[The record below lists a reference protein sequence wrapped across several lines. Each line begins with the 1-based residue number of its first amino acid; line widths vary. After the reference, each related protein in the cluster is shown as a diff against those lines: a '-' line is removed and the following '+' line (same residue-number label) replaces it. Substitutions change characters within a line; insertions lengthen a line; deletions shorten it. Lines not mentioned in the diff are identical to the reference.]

1 MALLALAVLVAA
13 PSALAAAPAAGDFVP
28 GEALVRFEPGTVADE
43 RRVARG
49 AAGVEFEESLELP
62 RTQLVRVDGD
72 VAAAV
77 RRLERSPDVASPSPT
92 TATTHWGPTP
102 SSATSGGSRTTSNPA
117 ADVNALPAWA
127 RTRGAGQVIAV
138 VDTGVD
144 LTHPDLLPNLWTG
157 AGGIHGHDFVD
168 GDDNPDDHEFHGT
181 HVAGTAAAV
190 ADNDLGVAGVAPQAQ
205 IMAVRVLD
213 ATGSGFSSDVADGIV
228 FAAQNGADVI
238 NLSLGGPGSDPVGSA
253 AVDVANANDA
263 VVVAAAGNSGLNNDV
278 VPHTPCT
285 FTQPNLICVAAV
297 GAERHAGFV
306 LQLRRH
312 DGGRGRARRGD
323 PQHQDRLGRADLQRR
338 LRERPRQLERR
349 PAPVRD
355 HDGRGERGHGVAGR
369 QPRRQLREQRRR
381 AGRNR

>member
-1 MALLALAVLVAA
+1 MA
-13 PSALAAAPAAGDFVP
+13 G
-28 GEALVRFEPGTVADE
+28 
-43 RRVARG
+43 
-49 AAGVEFEESLELP
+49 
-62 RTQLVRVDGD
+62 
-72 VAAAV
+72 AV
-77 RRLERSPDVASPSPT
+77 RRLERSPDVALAQPNYRYHSLGPDT
-92 TATTHWGPTP
+92 FLGDLWGLQN
-102 SSATSGGSRTTSNPA
+102 SLNPA

-144 LTHPDLLPNLWTG
+144 LTHPDLEPNLWTG
-157 AGGIHGHDFVD
+157 AGGIHGQDFVD
-168 GDDNPDDHEFHGT
+168 GDDDPDDHEFHGT

-278 VPHTPCT
+278 VQHTPCT

-297 GAERHAGFV
+297 AQSGARASFSNYGATT
-306 LQLRRH
+306 R
-312 DGGRGRARRGD
+312 GRGRARRGD
-323 PQHQDRLGRADLQRR
+323 PQHQDRLGRAGLQRR
-338 LRERPRQLERR
+338 LRDWPRQLERATWPR
-349 PAPVRD
+349 SARRR
-355 HDGRGERGHGVAGR
+355 RGERGHGVAGR
-369 QPRRQLREQRRR
+369 QPRHHLREQRRR
-381 AGRNR
+381 AGRDR